1 MKTSEKT
8 GELVKALA
16 KAQAKFPLIPKDK
29 QVQAGARKY
38 NYAELS
44 TVIDLT
50 KPVLLENGLVLT
62 HGMESNGHAALTCR
76 ISHISGE
83 WMESAYPL
91 PATTNS
97 QEIGSAITYGRRYT
111 LCAMLGIATEDDDD
125 GAQTTQPKTQA
136 AAGPAKPYVL
146 KPKSA
151 PAPQP
156 VESDDRVP
164 ASVTDGQ
171 APEAV
176 DGEMLQATILTTSK
190 ARNDSG
196 SYGILAQVKP
206 HDPDCKK
213 DNAQKIKCSCGA
225 EKWLN
230 TFHDTPWNT
239 AKALKGQ
246 LGVFTMKTNDK
257 GFTNVEHLVGVQG

>member
-62 HGMESNGHAALTCR
+62 HGMESNGHTALTCR
-76 ISHISGE
+76 ISHVSGE

-91 PATTNS
+91 PTTANS

-125 GAQTTQPKTQA
+125 GAQTTQPKAQA

-146 KPKSA
+146 KPTQPKAA
-151 PAPQP
+151 PKP
-156 VESDDRVP
+156 VEQDPDRVP
-164 ASVTDGQ
+164 AEVTDGQ
-171 APEAV
+171 SPAPEAE
-176 DGEMLQATILTTSK
+176 GEPMEAVMLKAYSK
-190 ARNDSG
+190 PKSDKNGKEYR
-196 SYGILAQVKP
+196 GILLV
-206 HDPDCKK
+206 HS
-213 DNAQKIKCSCGA
+213 DNA
-225 EKWLN
+225 EKW
-230 TFHDTPWNT
+230 WNLYHAESI
-239 AKALKGQ
+239 AKLQSIKGQ
-246 LGVFTMKTNDK
+246 VVQARLEMKGEYPLCHEVTA
-257 GFTNVEHLVGVQG
+257 